1 MQLETGKT
9 EKLLLKSIKSQFII
23 GIVLILGMLNCGG
36 KGVERQFADFVTA
49 HVAKV
54 EPLMKAWNL
63 SYWQAS
69 LTGAKE
75 DFDKAAE
82 YELQI
87 RTIYSDTSDY
97 AYLSRLRGS
106 ESVHDPLLRRQLDVL
121 YRAYLGNQIPADLLK
136 KIVAKKNAVENKFTV
151 FRGKIGTRTVT
162 DNEISDILKNET
174 DSAKRRDAW
183 LASKQVGS
191 VVASDI
197 IELVKLRNEAAR
209 RLGFDNFYLMSL
221 ELSEQRL
228 DQLTQIFDQ
237 LSAVTEQPFKKLK
250 AELDSA
256 LARNYGI
263 GPEELMP
270 WHYHDPFFQEG
281 PMVDVVNLDRYY
293 ETQDVK
299 ALAEKFFASINL
311 PVDDIIARSDLY
323 ERPGKNPHAFCT
335 NIDRNEDVRVLANIQ
350 NNEKWMETM
359 LHELGHAV
367 YEKYI
372 DKQLPFLLR
381 EPAHIFTTEAI
392 AMLFGRL
399 SRNGYWLRDMI
410 ALPDLTAEQIA
421 ASADRSLRLRQL
433 IFARWCQ
440 VMFRFEQ
447 ALYQDPDQNLNNLW
461 WELVEKYQM
470 VKKPAGRNAP
480 DWAAKIHFTI
490 APVYYHNYMLG
501 ELLASQLHSYLVN
514 QILKLKTNRAVSYV
528 NYPAIG
534 DYLRRHVFALGA
546 RHPWNEMIARA
557 TGEPLSP
564 SYFVNQ
570 FIVE

>member
-1 MQLETGKT
+1 MKLETGKT
-9 EKLLLKSIKSQFII
+9 EKHFLKSIRSQFII
-23 GIVLILGMLNCGG
+23 GIVLIFGILNCGER
-36 KGVERQFADFVTA
+36 GVEKQFAEFVTA

-97 AYLSRLRGS
+97 AYLTRLRGS

-121 YRAYLGNQIPADLLK
+121 YRAYLGNQIPGDLLK

-183 LASKQVGS
+183 LASKQVGA
-191 VVASDI
+191 VVATDI

-221 ELSEQRL
+221 ELSEQRV

-237 LSAVTEQPFKKLK
+237 LSTVTDQPFKKLK

-256 LARNYGI
+256 LARNYDI
-263 GPEELMP
+263 GPQELMP

-323 ERPGKNPHAFCT
+323 ERSGKNPHAFCT

-410 ALPDLTAEQIA
+410 ALPDMTAEQIA

-447 ALYQDPDQNLNNLW
+447 ALYQDPDQDLNNLW

-528 NYPAIG
+528 NHPAIG

-546 RHPWNEMIARA
+546 RHPWDEMIARA